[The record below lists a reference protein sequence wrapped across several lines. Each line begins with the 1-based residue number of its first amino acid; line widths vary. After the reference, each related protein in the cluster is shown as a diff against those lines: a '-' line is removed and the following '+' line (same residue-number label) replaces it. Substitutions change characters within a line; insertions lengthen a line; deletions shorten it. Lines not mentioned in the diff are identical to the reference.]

1 MAGGIKRANGIHLAL
16 LHASMYNARHAVA
29 HVFDIPGVCMA
40 DPQLVN
46 FLLLGAVLVALLVII
61 VLLVLRGQR
70 SRELDAQITRLQ
82 TGLAELQIHSQ
93 ANQTETRALVT
104 SLTQVHSGLAELRAY
119 VRARHDVER
128 QTMDSIRR
136 LETVIA
142 GTQTKGSAGENIVEA
157 VFAKLPPEWQLR
169 DFTIDNKTVE
179 FGLRLPNQ
187 LVLPIDSKWAATNLL
202 EAFVDADSL
211 REQQRLKKQIERA
224 VLHKAREVRKYLHPS
239 LTTPFGVAVVPDAVY
254 DLCAGIQAEVFSL
267 NIVLISYSLFTPYLL
282 MVFQTVLKSG
292 QSVDLHKL
300 EAYLNSVEENLDA
313 LQGELEGRYSRALR
327 MLTNAGN
334 EMRTQLSQL
343 RGGLSGI
350 QVSARTVTLAEDTRP
365 DGLPEAPSWTGDGR
379 SSD

>member
-1 MAGGIKRANGIHLAL
+1 
-16 LHASMYNARHAVA
+16 
-29 HVFDIPGVCMA
+29 MA

-187 LVLPIDSKWAATNLL
+187 LILPIDSKWAATNLL
-202 EAFVDADSL
+202 EAFVDAESL

-365 DGLPEAPSWTGDGR
+365 DGLPEAPSWAGDGR
-379 SSD
+379 NGD